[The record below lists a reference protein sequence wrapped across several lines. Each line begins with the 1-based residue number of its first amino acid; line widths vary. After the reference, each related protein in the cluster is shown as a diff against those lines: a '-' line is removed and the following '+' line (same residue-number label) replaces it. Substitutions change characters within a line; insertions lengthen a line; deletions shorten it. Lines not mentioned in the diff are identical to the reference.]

1 MSGSSGDRGS
11 ADDLRAALPR
21 SFSLSTFVL
30 LTFVFQLQR
39 WACVAR
45 STRRVQLDGL
55 ALVLAPLTYQPFVVV
70 EVDCDPDD
78 VEAIEA
84 FAAKLAAP
92 AVNAELREH
101 FAPFSDFGSR
111 DHPSDYK
118 D

>member
-21 SFSLSTFVL
+21 SLSLSTFVL
-30 LTFVFQLQR
+30 VTFVFQLQR

-45 STRRVQLDGL
+45 SDRRVQLDGL

-70 EVDCDPDD
+70 EVDCHPDD

-84 FAAKLAAP
+84 FAAKLAP
-92 AVNAELREH
+92 PPENAELRAH
-101 FAPFSDFGSR
+101 YAPYSDWGAR
-111 DHPSDYK
+111 NHPSDYK